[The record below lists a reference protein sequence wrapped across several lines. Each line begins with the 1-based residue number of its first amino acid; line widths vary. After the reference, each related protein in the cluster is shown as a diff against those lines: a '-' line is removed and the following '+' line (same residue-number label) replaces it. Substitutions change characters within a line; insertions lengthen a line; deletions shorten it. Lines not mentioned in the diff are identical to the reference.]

1 MQRYNEQEV
10 RKVTLEYFNG
20 NTLAADVWIK
30 KYALKDSEG
39 SIYELSPVS
48 MHTRIARELYRIEQ
62 KYKNPLEDGEILKA
76 LDNFRYIVLGG
87 SNMSGIGND
96 FQLTSLS
103 NCFVID
109 SPKDSIGGLAYTR
122 QEQQQLMKRR
132 GGVGYAL
139 DNIRA
144 RGTKVN
150 NAALSATGI
159 QEEMEQSSN
168 ATKYIAQGN
177 RRGALLLCIDINSP
191 NAEDFINAKV
201 DLNKVNGANI
211 SIKIDDDF
219 MEGISNTQIKN
230 HIPHSIK
237 LWNQLVKNNW
247 KSAEPGLLFID
258 TIHKESPLAGY
269 GDIYK
274 EVSTNPCG

>member
-10 RKVTLEYFNG
+10 RKITLEYFNG
-20 NTLAADVWIK
+20 NELACDVWIK

-39 SIYELSPVS
+39 NIYELDPSI
-48 MHTRIARELYRIEQ
+48 MHIRLSNEIHRIEK
-62 KYKNPLEDGEILKA
+62 KYLNPLDYQEIYDSLN
-76 LDNFRYIVLGG
+76 NFQYIILGG

-109 SPKDSIGGLAYTR
+109 SPKDSIGGLCYTR

-139 DNIRA
+139 DHIRK
-144 RGTKVN
+144 RGSKVN
-150 NAALSATGI
+150 NAAISATGI

-168 ATKYIAQGN
+168 ATKYIAQDN
-177 RRGALLLCIDINSP
+177 RRGALLLCIDINNP

-201 DLNKVNGANI
+201 DLSKVNGANI
-211 SIKIDDDF
+211 SVKIDNRFMQSINDDDF
-219 MEGISNTQIKN
+219 KDEHN
-230 HIPHSIK
+230 IK
-237 LWNQLVKNNW
+237 LWDQLVKNNW
-247 KSAEPGLLFID
+247 QSAEPGLLFID

-269 GDIYK
+269 GNLYK
-274 EVSTNPCG
+274 EISTNP